1 MHYVRHLIATAL
13 GTAVLF
19 SGTSVQALPLFDFTS
34 GSEEVPT
41 LTSQTLGY
49 SFQVTGEITV
59 DGIGLF
65 DSDGLESAHEV
76 ALWKEMAVGPP
87 LLLVEVLFPAHSTGD
102 GSDPSASSQGNY
114 IYMDI
119 DLDLGTG
126 VYVVG
131 ASYITSQGN
140 KDEVINTVTHP
151 ILKNAGNV
159 NYLVGRF
166 FPTAGGVN
174 VAFPLFPDLDNDYFG
189 PALRIQ
195 ATIPEPQSV
204 ALLVLGILGI
214 LGIVG
219 MGCNRRQL
227 SRLSNSITA

>member
-19 SGTSVQALPLFDFTS
+19 SGTSVHALPLFDFTS
-34 GSEEVPT
+34 GSEEMPT
-41 LTSQTLGY
+41 PFSQTLGY
-49 SFQVTGEITV
+49 SFKVTGEITV

-65 DSDGLESAHEV
+65 DSDGLDSAHEV

-102 GSDPSASSQGNY
+102 RSDPSKSSQGNY

-119 DLDLGTG
+119 DLDPLGTG

-131 ASYITSQGN
+131 ASYITGQGN
-140 KDEVINTVTHP
+140 KDEVINTVTN
-151 ILKNAGNV
+151 LLENAGNV
-159 NYLVGRF
+159 GYITGRF
-166 FPTAGGVN
+166 MFGNGINVEFPMFTD
-174 VAFPLFPDLDNDYFG
+174 PDNDYFG

-214 LGIVG
+214 VG